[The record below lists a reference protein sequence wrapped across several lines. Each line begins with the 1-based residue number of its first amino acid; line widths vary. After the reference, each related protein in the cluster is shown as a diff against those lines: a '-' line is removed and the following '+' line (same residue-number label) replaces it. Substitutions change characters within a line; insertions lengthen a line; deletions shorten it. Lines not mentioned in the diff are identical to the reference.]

1 MTVMTEAERHAVVC
15 MEPGEERDAGILYP
29 GRGH

>member
-1 MTVMTEAERHAVVC
+1 MSDVTALCRAVVC

-29 GRGH
+29 GRGQ